1 MTGAG
6 GGCPERTDPARLVRQ
21 GTSKPERSRAA
32 PLPEVVP
39 IDERRPEHAMVFAAA
54 YARYLRYVDIDG
66 NAGPDWREFFEA
78 DLSAR
83 LSVPAIEDIAV
94 YRTKVKALLRAL
106 EDPELPP
113 SEAQMVTALG
123 AVFDCV
129 GTLAARLDALL
140 TSLPADHQLR
150 ATMGNLIRSQLS
162 PMLRRLF
169 GYYSAGQ
176 SLNIVDTAALPP
188 GDVVIL
194 GQAAQSFHAL
204 MTGPGL
210 SASEW
215 PAGAGLANWAAY
227 ASVQPGDYT
236 EAYGS
241 GTTAVE
247 RINHLATHNL
257 FTAATEAFLAVYA
270 RVVGEAGAAVEAS
283 FADNRHEPH
292 YALFM
297 AFLKLLEYARAEV
310 NTLTGRHLDFYYR
323 EILRLRERP
332 AEPGHAHVL
341 VQLAK
346 HADTHLIAQ
355 GTLLRAGKDAAGA
368 DVHFAV
374 DRDLVANKGAVAGLK
389 SVYRHPA
396 SKPLPVDRGRIFAQ
410 PAAGTGGS
418 WHPFVEEVYQDG
430 QLTAIGMP

>member
-32 PLPEVVP
+32 PRPELVP

-66 NAGPDWREFFEA
+66 NTGPDWREFFEA

-113 SEAQMVTALG
+113 SEAQMATALG

-150 ATMGNLIRSQLS
+150 ATMGNLIRSPLS

-169 GYYSAGQ
+169 GYYAAGQ
-176 SLNIVDTAALPP
+176 SLNIVDTAAPPP

-215 PAGAGLANWAAY
+215 PAGAGQANWAAY
-227 ASVQPGDYT
+227 ATVQPGDYT

-257 FTAATEAFLAVYA
+257 FTAATGAFLAVYA
-270 RVVGEAGAAVEAS
+270 RVVG
-283 FADNRHEPH
+283 
-292 YALFM
+292 
-297 AFLKLLEYARAEV
+297 
-310 NTLTGRHLDFYYR
+310 
-323 EILRLRERP
+323 
-332 AEPGHAHVL
+332 
-341 VQLAK
+341 
-346 HADTHLIAQ
+346 
-355 GTLLRAGKDAAGA
+355 
-368 DVHFAV
+368 
-374 DRDLVANKGAVAGLK
+374 
-389 SVYRHPA
+389 
-396 SKPLPVDRGRIFAQ
+396 
-410 PAAGTGGS
+410 
-418 WHPFVEEVYQDG
+418 
-430 QLTAIGMP
+430 